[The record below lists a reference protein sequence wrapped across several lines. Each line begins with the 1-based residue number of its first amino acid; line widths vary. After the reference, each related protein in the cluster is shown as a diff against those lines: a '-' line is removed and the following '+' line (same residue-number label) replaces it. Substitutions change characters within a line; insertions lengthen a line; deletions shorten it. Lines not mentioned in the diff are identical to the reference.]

1 MNEQA
6 YLEHHGIKGMKWGVR
21 RYQNY
26 DGSYTRKGLQ
36 HYKESEK
43 KYDDANEKYK
53 NAKRAYKD
61 AKKRTSDSNKVF
73 AMKGAVKEAKNNRKI
88 AKYRMS
94 KDYDQLK
101 RDKKADKGKLLYQTG
116 KTITGS
122 RSALSRA
129 ATIATGA
136 GTVAAILAS
145 NGQTKP
151 AMYVGAAGLG
161 LEFING
167 IVGVKNEY
175 EAKNLRAYYSH
186 NRRYRNW

>member
-1 MNEQA
+1 
-6 YLEHHGIKGMKWGVR
+6 MKWGVR

-43 KYDDANEKYK
+43 KYDEANKEYK
-53 NAKRAYKD
+53 MAKQAYKD
-61 AKKRTSDSNKVF
+61 TKKNGYWVAPDGTKV
-73 AMKGAVKEAKNNRKI
+73 AVMKGVVKGAKNNRKL

-116 KTITGS
+116 KTITGNAQ
-122 RSALSRA
+122 ALNMA
-129 ATIATGA
+129 TTIAMGTGA
-136 GTVAAILAS
+136 VAGYLAS
-145 NGQTKP
+145 KGKMKP

-161 LEFING
+161 LEFVNG
-167 IVGVKNEY
+167 IVGVKNEI
-175 EAKNLRAYYSH
+175 EARNLRAYYGH
-186 NRRYRNW
+186 NRNYRNW

>member
-1 MNEQA
+1 MKEYYDD
-6 YLEHHGIKGMKWGVR
+6 YLQHHGIKGMKWGVR

-36 HYKESEK
+36 NYKESER
-43 KYDDANEKYK
+43 KYDAANEDYK
-53 NAKRAYKD
+53 NAKKEYKE
-61 AKKRTSDSNKVF
+61 AKKNGDSKTL
-73 AMKGAVKEAKNNRKI
+73 KGSVKEAKNKRKI
-88 AKYRMS
+88 AKHRLS

-122 RSALSRA
+122 SAALSRA
-129 ATIATGA
+129 TTIATGA
-136 GTVAAILAS
+136 GTAAAILAS
-145 NGQTKP
+145 YGKTKP

-167 IVGVKNEY
+167 IVGAKNELD
-175 EAKNLRAYYSH
+175 ARKLRAYYGH
-186 NRRYRNW
+186 NRSYRNW